1 MTLQRADLQA
11 VMKPGGCN
19 ACSLDA
25 MEHLPTDSRMHLSIK
40 TFLNLYFASDGLL
53 HDYTDYLIE
62 HNASIHVPIMIIMK
76 KA

>member
-19 ACSLDA
+19 ACSINA
-25 MEHLPTDSRMHLSIK
+25 MEHLPTDSRMHLSIN
-40 TFLNLYFASDGLL
+40 TFLNLYFASDSL

-62 HNASIHVPIMIIMK
+62 HNASIHVPIMMILK
-76 KA
+76 EA